1 MTVSNKDVDPS
12 RKALNLTLA
21 AVTSL
26 VGCITVVITI
36 AALLLGLWIDAQLGT
51 RPRFTVVTTI
61 ASLPVT
67 LILMFVLTRW
77 TTSRM
82 LIGNDK
88 ETEKSEE
95 ELG

>member
-1 MTVSNKDVDPS
+1 LTQPENDRA

-36 AALLLGLWIDAQLGT
+36 AALLLGLWLDARFGT
-51 RPRFTVVTTI
+51 RPTLTIVVTL

-67 LILMFVLTRW
+67 LVVMFLVTRW

-82 LIGNDK
+82 LIVPDDK
-88 ETEKSEE
+88 KERSEE
-95 ELG
+95 

>member
-1 MTVSNKDVDPS
+1 MSQKSVEPG

-36 AALLLGLWIDAQLGT
+36 AALLLGLWLDAQFGT
-51 RPRFTVVTTI
+51 RPRITIVVTL
-61 ASLPVT
+61 ASLPISVVV
-67 LILMFVLTRW
+67 MYFVTRW

-82 LIGNDK
+82 LHPDTVEK
-88 ETEKSEE
+88 EDSEE
-95 ELG
+95 

>member
-1 MTVSNKDVDPS
+1 VSQKSAKPG

-26 VGCITVVITI
+26 VGCITVFITI
-36 AALLLGLWIDAQLGT
+36 AALILGLWLDAKFDS
-51 RPRFTVVTTI
+51 RPRLTVVITL

-67 LILMFVLTRW
+67 LITMFLVTRW

-82 LIGNDK
+82 LIEPEK
-88 ETEKSEE
+88 EAKNSEE
-95 ELG
+95 KLG

>member
-1 MTVSNKDVDPS
+1 MSQKSDNRA

-36 AALLLGLWIDAQLGT
+36 AALLLGLWLDARFDT
-51 RPRFTVVTTI
+51 RPTLTVVITLG
-61 ASLPVT
+61 SLPVT
-67 LILMFVLTRW
+67 LIIMFLVVRW

-82 LIGNDK
+82 LIVPDK
-88 ETEKSEE
+88 DEKDMEE

>member
-1 MTVSNKDVDPS
+1 VSKKSVDPG
-12 RKALNLTLA
+12 RRALNLTLA

-36 AALLLGLWIDAQLGT
+36 AALILGLWLDAQFDT
-51 RPRFTVVTTI
+51 RPRLTLVTTLV
-61 ASLPVT
+61 SLPLSLVT
-67 LILMFVLTRW
+67 MYFVTRW

-82 LIGNDK
+82 LIKPGEEAKN
-88 ETEKSEE
+88 SEE

>member
-1 MTVSNKDVDPS
+1 LTQPENDRA

-36 AALLLGLWIDAQLGT
+36 AALLLGLWLDARFGT
-51 RPRFTVVTTI
+51 RPTLTIVVTL

-67 LILMFVLTRW
+67 LVVMFLVTRW

-82 LIGNDK
+82 LIVPDDKK
-88 ETEKSEE
+88 ETSEE
-95 ELG
+95 

>member
-1 MTVSNKDVDPS
+1 MTQPENDRA

-36 AALLLGLWIDAQLGT
+36 AALLLGLWLDARFGT
-51 RPRFTVVTTI
+51 RPTLTIVVTL

-67 LILMFVLTRW
+67 LVVMFLVTRW

-82 LIGNDK
+82 LIVPDDK
-88 ETEKSEE
+88 KERSEE
-95 ELG
+95 

>member
-1 MTVSNKDVDPS
+1 MSAKTTNKG

-36 AALLLGLWIDAQLGT
+36 AALLLGLWLDARYGT
-51 RPRFTVVTTI
+51 RPRYTVVITI

-67 LILMFVLTRW
+67 LIVMFVVTRW

-82 LIGNDK
+82 LLGADK
-88 ETEKSEE
+88 EKENSEE